1 MKIRIEDRLP
11 FVAVTLGQGEREIV
25 LEHVLLD
32 TGSAGTM
39 FSVDELAK
47 LGIVPEPNDAL
58 RRVVGVGGSEFVV
71 AKKIE
76 RIALGEI
83 EVPEFPI
90 QMGAMDYGFPIQGLL
105 GTDFFI
111 RAGVVLDLARLEVY
125 PSSLSRRQER
135 GS

>member
-11 FVAVTLGQGEREIV
+11 FVAVTLGQGERAIV

-39 FSVDELAK
+39 FSVDELAT

-58 RRVVGVGGSEFVV
+58 RRVVGVGGSEFVL

-76 RIALGEI
+76 WIALGEI
-83 EVPEFPI
+83 VVREFPI
-90 QMGAMDYGFPIQGLL
+90 QVGAMDYGFRIQGLL
-105 GTDFFI
+105 GTDFFL
-111 RAGVVLDLARLEVY
+111 RAGIILDLARLEVY
-125 PSSLSRRQER
+125 LGSRPQREK
-135 GS
+135 

>member
-1 MKIRIEDRLP
+1 LKIRIEDRLP
-11 FVAVTLGQGEREIV
+11 FVAVTLSQGERDIV

-39 FSVDELAK
+39 FSVDEIAK

-83 EVPEFPI
+83 EVREFPI
-90 QMGAMDYGFPIQGLL
+90 QIGAMDYGFPIQGLL
-105 GTDFFI
+105 GTDFFVQ
-111 RAGVVLDLARLEVY
+111 AGVVLDLARLEVY
-125 PSSLSRRQER
+125 PSSRSYREE
-135 GS
+135 